1 MHFVY
6 RLLALYGS
14 AIILM
19 FFSEFLFVNE
29 GMVAILIGKLQINLA
44 LAIGELFILSTYYA
58 LFTFPFLAL
67 LSHYKVNTLL
77 GLFLAGAIFGWAA
90 EALVV
95 PAVYEGVPYS
105 FVWTSISWHP
115 LIDVLVGW
123 YFVRLVMRNKNV
135 LWNLTMFIAL
145 GGFWAIWSTWYW
157 TGESGGSFEIIT
169 PSEFSIFAYATGIF
183 WIVGM
188 VIADSFGRGGFY
200 PTKWEVSFVAL
211 VAVVAFSITA
221 LPFLPIS
228 LSLLPFIALTVFAL
242 YKGRDVTG
250 ELTIDAN
257 LDEARPEWW
266 KYVLALLTPL
276 TATLIYP
283 WLFEMQLRIPTEDI
297 ILVVMLIAVATFVR
311 AIVKPFRLKKRP

>member
-29 GMVAILIGKLQINLA
+29 GMVAILISKLQINLA
-44 LAIGELFILSTYYA
+44 LAIGELFIFSTYYA

-95 PAVYEGVPYS
+95 PAAYEIFPYS

-115 LIDVLVGW
+115 LIDVLIGW

-135 LWNLTMFIAL
+135 LWNLTMFISL
-145 GGFWAIWSTWYW
+145 GVFWAIWSTWYW
-157 TGESGGSFEIIT
+157 TGESTGSFEIIT

-183 WIVGM
+183 WIMGM
-188 VIADSFGRGGFY
+188 LIADNFGRGGFY
-200 PTKWEVSFVAL
+200 PTKWEVGLVAL
-211 VAVVAFSITA
+211 VTLVSFSITA
-221 LPFLPIS
+221 LPFLF
-228 LSLLPFIALTVFAL
+228 LSLLLLPLIALTIFAL
-242 YKGRDVTG
+242 RKGRGATG
-250 ELTIDAN
+250 QSSITAN
-257 LDEARPEWW
+257 LDEAKPEWW
-266 KYVLALLTPL
+266 KYILALLTPL

-283 WLFEMQLRIPTEDI
+283 WLFKMQLHIPIEDI
-297 ILVVMLIAVATFVR
+297 ILVVMLIAVATFSW
-311 AIVKPFRLKKRP
+311 AIVKPFRLKNPH